1 MRSCSV
7 TWRSYEPLLRLPLPD
22 AQHIPVLAEPFVAAL
37 CHRADG
43 VVVDATFGRGGHS
56 RMVLEQL
63 SARGRLIALD
73 RDPQAV
79 ACGEMLQRQ
88 DPRFCIVHAE
98 FAQLDTEI
106 SHLAVETV
114 DAVGF
119 DFGVSSPQLDQPER
133 GFSFAAAG
141 PLDMRMNPNEGASLA
156 AKLGKVAQHTLTQI
170 IRDYGEE
177 RFAGRIARNV
187 VEARKDG
194 RLATTRDLAEVV
206 SQSLPAKARYGDHH
220 PATRTFQALRIWVND
235 EYQQIDDGLAAAIR
249 LLKPGGV
256 LAAIS
261 FHSGEDSRVRDTI
274 ESHVHP
280 CICPPQF
287 PVCGC
292 GRVADMRWLQKKPLR
307 ASADELAKNP
317 RARSARLRIAVKC
330 DEA

>member
-1 MRSCSV
+1 
-7 TWRSYEPLLRLPLPD
+7 
-22 AQHIPVLAEPFVAAL
+22 VAAL
-37 CHRADG
+37 CRRVDG

-56 RMVLEQL
+56 RLLLERL
-63 SARGRLIALD
+63 SSQGRLLALD

-79 ACGEMLQRQ
+79 ACGVQLQQQ
-88 DPRFCIVHAE
+88 DGRFRILHAA
-98 FAQLDTEI
+98 FADLEAV
-106 SHLAVETV
+106 LAAVGV
-114 DAVGF
+114 DAVDAIGF
-119 DFGVSSPQLDQPER
+119 DFGLSSPQLDQAER

-141 PLDMRMNPNEGASLA
+141 PLDMRMNPDGGATLA
-156 AKLGKVAQHTLTQI
+156 ARLGKVSHHRLTQI
-170 IRDYGEE
+170 IREFGEE
-177 RFAGRIARNV
+177 RFAGRVARCIL
-187 VEARKDG
+187 EARKDG

-206 SQSLPAKARYGDHH
+206 TRALPARARYGDHH

-235 EYQQIDDGLAAAIR
+235 EYRQIDAGLQAAIR

-274 ESHVHP
+274 AARVHP

-287 PVCGC
+287 PVCAC

-307 ASADELAKNP
+307 ASAAEVEANP
-317 RARSARLRIAVKC
+317 RARSARLRMAIKCVDGDLC

>member
-1 MRSCSV
+1 MRSYSAIWQFFV
-7 TWRSYEPLLRLPLPD
+7 LLPLHPLAD
-22 AQHIPVLAEPFVAAL
+22 DQHIPVLAEPFVAAL
-37 CHRADG
+37 CQRVDG
-43 VVVDATFGRGGHS
+43 VVVDGTFGRGGHS
-56 RMVLEQL
+56 RLLLEKL
-63 SARGRLIALD
+63 GATGRLVALD

-79 ACGEMLQRQ
+79 ACGAKLQQQ
-88 DPRFCIVHAE
+88 DPRFTIIQTE
-98 FAQLDTEI
+98 FSQLENALSSLDIAQ
-106 SHLAVETV
+106 V

-119 DFGVSSPQLDQPER
+119 DFGLSSPQLDQADR

-141 PLDMRMNPNEGASLA
+141 PLDMRMNPDAGESLA
-156 AKLGKVAQHTLTQI
+156 SKLGNVSQHRLTQI

-177 RFAGRIARNV
+177 RFAGRVARCI
-187 VEARKDG
+187 VEARNDG
-194 RLATTRDLAEVV
+194 KLATTRDLAEVIT
-206 SQSLPAKARYGDHH
+206 QSLPGRARHGDTH

-261 FHSGEDSRVRDTI
+261 FHSGEDSRVRDTVA
-274 ESHVHP
+274 SHVNP

-292 GRVADMRWLQKKPLR
+292 GRVADMRWLQKKPVR
-307 ASADELAKNP
+307 ASEEELAINP